1 MARIDRLPPPVPN
14 PIRSPAVTVAGE
26 VEATL
31 GTLEA
36 RVHVPASP
44 RRAVLICHPHPLY
57 GGSMHSPV
65 PLSLAK
71 TLSDQA
77 SDVVAWARFNFR
89 GVGASAGT
97 YAEGAGEL
105 DDALAVLAR
114 LGELAP
120 GVPIA
125 TCGHSFG
132 SWIAMRAACASP
144 AVDRVLMIAP
154 STRFFDFPQAMAFAG
169 PRTIFLGDRDEFCDV
184 GEGRALA
191 AQLGATFRVFEGFD
205 HHFTKSR
212 RAVAEAAVPVV
223 APEVPRP

>member
-154 STRFFDFPQAMAFAG
+154 STRFFDFPQAMAFATSSATWARAAPS
-169 PRTIFLGDRDEFCDV
+169 PRSSARRSASS
-184 GEGRALA
+184 RASTTTSPSRA
-191 AQLGATFRVFEGFD
+191 ARWPRPRCPS
-205 HHFTKSR
+205 SR
-212 RAVAEAAVPVV
+212 RKSPGPERGMSEA
-223 APEVPRP
+223 